1 MSKNKQNAAENAVK
15 MVQAYRKE
23 MNTVR
28 MMRWFTFAVYIVL
41 LVLLAR
47 KINIGFVLGSLV
59 IFFLALRF
67 LQTLG
72 AQQFMLLQ
80 EVLNVDCDAVK
91 YTKIMELMQ
100 QEKSKENAQ
109 LIRLCHVN
117 GLYYSGRFEEAAE
130 KLEEFG
136 EEKPSSGM
144 AMLYRTIAFNCRMG
158 VHDLEGANTE
168 RQAMQ
173 NLLGLMKNKER
184 TMAAQQLMVMDA
196 ALALEEEDYDEFV
209 PLQNRLLK
217 EAAVPLQEVTGN
229 YQLALGELARGEDA
243 DALEHLEIVVNR
255 GGTTFMAAEAKKLMK
270 EYGLP
275 AHK

>member
-28 MMRWFTFAVYIVL
+28 MMRWLTLIVYVVL
-41 LVLLAR
+41 LFLVAK

-72 AQQFMLLQ
+72 AQQFMTLQ
-80 EVLNVDCDAVK
+80 SVLNVDCDAVK

-109 LIRLCHVN
+109 LIRLCYVN
-117 GLYYSGRFEEAAE
+117 GLYHSGRFEEAAE

-136 EEKPSSGM
+136 EEKPSSSM

-158 VHDLEGANTE
+158 LHDWEGANNE
-168 RQAMQ
+168 RQALQ
-173 NLLGLMKNKER
+173 SLLGVMKNKER

-196 ALALEEEDYDEFV
+196 ALALEEENYDEFV

-217 EAAVPLQEVTGN
+217 EAAVPLQQVTGN

-243 DALEHLEIVVNR
+243 DAREHLTMVVDQ
-255 GGTTFMAAEAKKLMK
+255 GGTTFMAAEAKRLMK
-270 EYGLP
+270 EYALP
-275 AHK
+275 ARR